1 MTDKFTVISYPLIAA
16 CLESLPRV
24 MIPEGK
30 TDAGGI
36 TIKYYALAMTPDV
49 DILMKSSPVPF

>member
-1 MTDKFTVISYPLIAA
+1 
-16 CLESLPRV
+16 